1 MHLTSYK
8 LNGLV
13 LLALAFYCQ
22 VGELLAQDPKL
33 KLWYDEPAEMW
44 EETLP
49 LGNGRLGL
57 TPDSGV
63 HNEKIVLNDITLWSG
78 GVQQADILDA
88 HQYLPE
94 IRELLLE
101 GKNKEAEALIN
112 ANFVAKGA
120 GSGHGNGANV
130 PFGSFQTL
138 GNLYID
144 YHYLENDKAEIKEFS
159 RSLDLNTAVA
169 QSSYNVGKVRYS
181 KEYFSSFDDD
191 VVIIRIKASKKGAL
205 SMTLAM
211 DREERFST
219 QVTDNALLM
228 QGQLN
233 SGTDGKGMKYKVKVV
248 PELTGGQLRAK
259 GNSLEIVNATE
270 VILYI
275 SAATDFKNDDF
286 ESKIEKELKSA
297 TSKSYK
303 TQKENHIANYSYYF
317 DRVKAKLGTTDRRD
331 LTTDKRLENFVKDKT
346 QDDALATLFFQFGRY
361 LSICSTRVGLLPPN
375 LQGLWAKQVQT
386 PWNGDYHL
394 DVNVQMNHWPLEV
407 VNLSELN
414 LPLKDLVSNM
424 VPFGQNTAKAYYNSD
439 GWVAHVITNIW
450 GYTSPGEDASWGI
463 SNAGSGWLCNNL
475 WQHYQYTLDKDYLKE
490 IYPILKGVTQFY
502 LDMLIEDPQ
511 TGWWITAPSVSP
523 ENAFYLPN
531 GQMTNITMGPTIDNQ
546 IVRELFNNLLEAS
559 TVLQIDNDFQNV
571 LKAKLELIPPVAVIG
586 KDGRIME
593 WIRPYK
599 EVDPKHRH
607 ISHLYGLYP
616 GDLITPTK
624 TPELAEAAKKT
635 LIARGDDGPSWS
647 IAYKMLFWARLND
660 GNHAFDL
667 LSNILRPT
675 NRTDINYGEG
685 GGVYSNL
692 LSAGPPFQIDG
703 NFGATAAIAEM
714 LVQSHEGFISLL
726 PALPQQWEESGYYN
740 GLKAQGGF
748 TVDVKWKDAVV
759 TDFKIYSKD
768 KTKVKV
774 RVNGQI
780 KSILTTALKK

>member
-1 MHLTSYK
+1 MQFNLFTLKYQ
-8 LNGLV
+8 LLV
-13 LLALAFYCQ
+13 LTFLFQ
-22 VGELLAQDPKL
+22 GPQLLAQDENL
-33 KLWYDEPAEMW
+33 KLWYDQPAETW
-44 EETLP
+44 EQTLP

-57 TPDSGV
+57 TPDGGI
-63 HNEKIVLNDITLWSG
+63 HHEKVVLNDITLWSG
-78 GVQQADILDA
+78 GTQQADIEDA

-94 IRELLLE
+94 IRNLLKQ

-112 ANFVAKGA
+112 THFVAKGE

-138 GNLYID
+138 GNLFID
-144 YHYLENDKAEIKEFS
+144 YQYSDNAKDEPKEYS
-159 RSLDLNTAVA
+159 RSLDLNTAIA
-169 QSSYNVGKVRYS
+169 QSTYKVGKVSYT
-181 KEYFSSFDDD
+181 KEYFTSFDDD
-191 VVIIRIKASKKGAL
+191 VAIIRIKTSKKGAL
-205 SMTLAM
+205 NMNVHM
-211 DREERFST
+211 DREERFHT
-219 QVTDNALLM
+219 QVMDKALM
-228 QGQLN
+228 MDGQLN
-233 SGTDGKGMKYKVKVV
+233 NGTDGKGMKYKVKIV
-248 PELTGGQLRAK
+248 PQLRGGELITK
-259 GNSLEIVNATE
+259 GNSLVITNATE
-270 VILYI
+270 VILFI
-275 SAATDFKNDDF
+275 SAATDFQQSDF
-286 ESKIEKELKSA
+286 ESTIEKELQSA
-297 TSKSYK
+297 ISKPYK
-303 TQKENHIANYSYYF
+303 KQKENHIVGYKNYF
-317 DRVKAKLGTTDRRD
+317 DRVDAQLGTTDRMD

-361 LSICSTRVGLLPPN
+361 LSICSTRPGLLPPN
-375 LQGLWAKQVQT
+375 LQGLWAKEVQT

-394 DVNVQMNHWPLEV
+394 DVNVQMNHWALEA

-414 LPLKDLVSNM
+414 LPLKDLVSGM
-424 VPFGQNTAKAYYNSD
+424 VPFGENTAKAYYNSD

-475 WQHYQYTLDKDYLKE
+475 WQHYEYTLDQDYLKD
-490 IYPILKGVTQFY
+490 IYPILKGVAQFY
-502 LDMLIEDPQ
+502 LDMLIQDPQ

-531 GQMTNITMGPTIDNQ
+531 GEHTNITMGPTIDNQ
-546 IVRELFNNLLEAS
+546 IVRELFNNLIEAS
-559 TVLQIDNDFQNV
+559 SLLDIDDDFQNL
-571 LKAKLELIPPVAVIG
+571 LKAKLELIPPVAVIAE
-586 KDGRIME
+586 DGRIME

-635 LIARGDDGPSWS
+635 LISRGDDGPSWS

-660 GNHAFDL
+660 GDHAFNL

-675 NRTDINYGEG
+675 MRTDINYGEG

-703 NFGATAAIAEM
+703 NFGATAGIAEM
-714 LVQSHEGFISLL
+714 LIQSHDGFISLL
-726 PALPQQWEESGYYN
+726 PALPEQWKESGYYK

-748 TVDVKWKDAVV
+748 TVDVQWKDGMV
-759 TDFKIYSKD
+759 TNFKIYSD
-768 KTKVKV
+768 VATKVKV
-774 RVNGQI
+774 KVNGEI
-780 KSILTTALKK
+780 KSLQTIVLKD